1 MTTPEMDNGTT
12 RDDLL
17 QRVALME
24 TMITEGRRN
33 TGRYGWIF
41 ILWGLVCLSG
51 VGWSYLQPHGYWVWP
66 IVIACGFAIQ
76 FVGIAMQRRRGHWS
90 SENIKSRS
98 VAAVWRMM
106 SIAII
111 LYVTPAIVTHTIH
124 QIAYI
129 AAIFM
134 FLGMAHA
141 TSAVILRWGVQG
153 MVAGLWWAGGVAT
166 YFVPRDYVITIY
178 MVEMVCCM
186 VLFGVYAMMLERRRA
201 AALVQVQVQHHA

>member
-1 MTTPEMDNGTT
+1 MNSPETDNGTT
-12 RDDLL
+12 RDELL

-24 TMITEGRRN
+24 TMIAEGRRN
-33 TGRYGWIF
+33 TGRFGWIF
-41 ILWGLVCLSG
+41 VLWGLVCLSG
-51 VGWSYLQPHGYWVWP
+51 IGVGYSLPRSYWAWP
-66 IVIACGFAIQ
+66 IIIASGFVIQ
-76 FVGIAMQRRRGHWS
+76 FVGVAMHRRSGNWP
-90 SENIKSRS
+90 SENLKSRS

-106 SIAII
+106 GVAII
-111 LYVTPAIVTHTIH
+111 LYAVPAGVTHTIH

>member
-1 MTTPEMDNGTT
+1 MNSPETDNGTT
-12 RDDLL
+12 RDELL

-24 TMITEGRRN
+24 TMIAEGRRN
-33 TGRYGWIF
+33 TGRFGWIF

-51 VGWSYLQPHGYWVWP
+51 VGLSYFLPRSYWVWP
-66 IVIACGFAIQ
+66 IIIVSGFAIQ
-76 FVGIAMQRRRGHWS
+76 FVGVAMHRRSGNCS
-90 SENIKSRS
+90 SENMKSRS

-106 SIAII
+106 GIAII
-111 LYVTPAIVTHTIH
+111 LYATPAIVTHTIH

-178 MVEMVCCM
+178 VVEMVCCM

-201 AALVQVQVQHHA
+201 AALVQHHA

>member
-24 TMITEGRRN
+24 TMIAEGRRN
-33 TGRYGWIF
+33 TGRFGWIF
-41 ILWGLVCLSG
+41 VLWGLVCLG
-51 VGWSYLQPHGYWVWP
+51 GDGWSYLQPHSVWVWP
-66 IVIACGFAIQ
+66 IVIGSGFVIQ
-76 FVGIAMQRRRGHWS
+76 FVGIAMHRRSGHWS
-90 SENIKSRS
+90 SDNIKSRS

-106 SIAII
+106 GIAII
-111 LYVTPAIVTHTIH
+111 LYAAPAIVTHTIH

-141 TSAVILRWGVQG
+141 TSAMILRWGAQG
-153 MVAGLWWAGGVAT
+153 VVAGLWWAGGVAT
-166 YFVPRDYVITIY
+166 YFVPRDFVMTIY
-178 MVEMVCCM
+178 VVEMVCCM

-201 AALVQVQVQHHA
+201 ATPLQNQVQHHA

>member
-1 MTTPEMDNGTT
+1 MTNPETDNGTT

-24 TMITEGRRN
+24 TMIAEGRRN
-33 TGRYGWIF
+33 TGRFGWIF
-41 ILWGLVCLSG
+41 VLWGLVCLSG
-51 VGWSYLQPHGYWVWP
+51 VGLSYFQPHGYWIWP
-66 IVIACGFAIQ
+66 IAIASGFVIQ
-76 FVGIAMQRRRGHWS
+76 FIGIAMQRRSGHWS
-90 SENIKSRS
+90 SENMKSRS

-178 MVEMVCCM
+178 VVEMVCCM

-201 AALVQVQVQHHA
+201 AALVQHHA